1 MMISYL
7 VVILGAQL
15 LLQNDVIVPAT
26 QLSVRLAACAGF
38 SNVHGTPNTIIV
50 SGGYNIGVR
59 YEIENNTVLE
69 KPDFSTKAIA
79 NARNKGPSEA
89 FIMKQILSDTYQIPS
104 KFIIEE
110 DISATTIENALM
122 CATIMKRQGRTH
134 LHLLTNLS
142 HMERAVRV
150 FEEAGLTVTPIY
162 AEDYAIFDTQF
173 EWEPLLLE
181 MYSGKR
187 AGRLWDVQKMK
198 KILKERLSGDLT
210 RSVKELL

>member
-59 YEIENNTVLE
+59 YEVENNTVLE

-104 KFIIEE
+104 KY
-110 DISATTIENALM
+110 
-122 CATIMKRQGRTH
+122 IMKRQGRTH

-198 KILKERLSGDLT
+198 TILKERLSGDLT
-210 RSVKELL
+210 RSVEELL

>member
-1 MMISYL
+1 MISYL

-59 YEIENNTVLE
+59 YEVENNTVLE

-104 KFIIEE
+104 KY
-110 DISATTIENALM
+110 
-122 CATIMKRQGRTH
+122 IMKRQGRTH

-198 KILKERLSGDLT
+198 TILKERLSGDLT
-210 RSVKELL
+210 RSVEELL